1 MLVAYPTL
9 KMVHVGSAVLSLAL
23 FSVCGAWMMVS
34 PARLGQPWVKVV
46 PHVVDTVLLGS
57 AIALAIAIGNYPG
70 THAWLTAKVAGLVA
84 YVVLGSIAL
93 KRGRTRAIRV
103 AAFFAALA
111 VFAYIVSVAVTKSPA
126 GPLARF

>member
-23 FSVCGAWMMVS
+23 FSVRGAWMMVS

-70 THAWLTAKVAGLVA
+70 THAWLTAKVAGLVV
-84 YVVLGSIAL
+84 YVELGSIAL
-93 KRGRTRAIRV
+93 KRGPTRAIRV
-103 AAFFAALA
+103 AAYFAALA

>member
-23 FSVCGAWMMVS
+23 FSVRGAWMMVS

>member
-23 FSVCGAWMMVS
+23 FSVRGAWMMVS

-111 VFAYIVSVAVTKSPA
+111 VFAYIVSVAVTKSSA

>member
-23 FSVCGAWMMVS
+23 FSVRGAWMMVS

-84 YVVLGSIAL
+84 YVVLGRIAL